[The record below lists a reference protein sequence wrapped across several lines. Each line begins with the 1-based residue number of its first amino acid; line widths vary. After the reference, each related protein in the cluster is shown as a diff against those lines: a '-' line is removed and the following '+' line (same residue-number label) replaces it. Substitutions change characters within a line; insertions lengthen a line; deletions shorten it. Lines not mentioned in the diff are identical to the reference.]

1 MYFGQGYAF
10 NNPDLFLKFVGMKKI
25 ALIIGIVLSLI
36 GFIQGVRYFFD
47 YNTLTQ
53 YGKGYVWG
61 SILLF
66 LIGILL
72 IYIGLR
78 KKKTSP

>member
-1 MYFGQGYAF
+1 
-10 NNPDLFLKFVGMKKI
+10 MKKS
-25 ALIIGIVLSLI
+25 ALIIGIVLLLI
-36 GFIQGVRYFFD
+36 GFIQGVRYLLD

-66 LIGILL
+66 VMGILL
-72 IYIGLR
+72 IYIGVR
-78 KKKTSP
+78 KKNNQRSISTRSLFQ

>member
-1 MYFGQGYAF
+1 
-10 NNPDLFLKFVGMKKI
+10 MKKI

-36 GFIQGVRYFFD
+36 GFIQCFRYFFD
-47 YNTLTQ
+47 YNMLTP

-66 LIGILL
+66 LLGILL